1 MSTHKHFIIDFD
13 STFTKV
19 EALDELCAICIPDP
33 GKRQKALTEIQR
45 ITDLGMEGEIPLVDS
60 LDQRLALLNANTEH
74 IGILIEHLKGQISES
89 FKHNKAFFE
98 NFRDDIYI
106 ISNGFKEFI
115 VPIVQELGVKPENV
129 FANSFTYDE
138 AGNITGFDRENV
150 LTQNQGKAKQIK
162 SLNLPGEVYVIGD
175 GYTDWEIKEA
185 GIADK
190 FYAFTENVSR
200 DSVIGR
206 ADHVTPSLDEFLYVN
221 KLPSA
226 LSYPKNRIKV
236 LVLEGI
242 HELAVNM
249 FRQEGYQV
257 EVIAGALE
265 EDELCAQLHDVAI
278 LCIRSKTQVTAKALA
293 HAPRLMAVGA
303 FCIGTNQ
310 IDLQTCTE
318 RGIVVF
324 NAPYSNTRSVVEMA
338 IGEIIML
345 SRGIVEKSNRMHVG
359 EWDKSAKGSNEIRGK
374 KLGII
379 GYGNIGSQLSVLAEG
394 LGMEVYFYD
403 VVDKLALGNAKVCN
417 SLAEL
422 LTLADIVTLHVDGRA
437 SNKNII
443 GPKEFELMK
452 PGVLFLNLARGH
464 VVDIEALAENLKS
477 GKIRG
482 CAVDVFPYEPK
493 NNQEQF
499 ESALRGL
506 PNTLLSPHIGGS
518 TEEAQENIAQY
529 VPSKMIDYVNT
540 GGSYNSV
547 NFPNL
552 QLPALRNAHRLIHI
566 HRNVP
571 GILAKINNALA
582 ENQINILG
590 QYLKTNETI
599 GYVITD
605 VDTKYDR
612 SVIKQLKQI
621 PDTIKSRTLY

>member
-33 GKRQKALTEIQR
+33 VRRQKVLAEIQR

-60 LDQRLALLNANTEH
+60 LDQRLALLSANREH
-74 IGILIEHLKGQISES
+74 LDTLIEHLRGQISES

-98 NFRDDIYI
+98 AFKDDIYI

-115 VPIVQELGVKPENV
+115 VPIVRELGVKPENV

-138 AGNITGFDRENV
+138 NGNITGFDRDNV

-175 GYTDWEIKEA
+175 GYTDYEIKEA

-200 DSVIGR
+200 DSVVGK

-242 HELAVNM
+242 HERAINM

-257 EVIAGALE
+257 EVVAGALE
-265 EDELCAQLHDVAI
+265 EDELCEQLHDVAI
-278 LCIRSKTQVTAKALA
+278 LCIRSKTQLTAKAIA
-293 HAPRLMAVGA
+293 AAPRLMAVGA

-345 SRGIVEKSNRMHVG
+345 SRGLVEKSNRLHEG

-379 GYGNIGSQLSVLAEG
+379 GYGNIGSQLSVLAES

-403 VVDKLALGNAKVCN
+403 VVDKLALGNAKVCH

-422 LTLADIVTLHVDGRA
+422 LALADIVTLHVDGRA

-464 VVDIEALAENLKS
+464 VVDIEALAENIKS

-493 NNQEQF
+493 NNQERF

-506 PNTLLSPHIGGS
+506 PNTLLSPHVGGS

-571 GILAKINNALA
+571 GILAKINNTLA

-612 SVIKQLKQI
+612 SVIQQLKQI

>member
-33 GKRQKALTEIQR
+33 VRRQKTLAEIQR
-45 ITDLGMEGEIPLVDS
+45 ITDLGMEGEIPLVES
-60 LDQRLALLNANTEH
+60 LDQRLALLNANKSHLTS
-74 IGILIEHLKGQISES
+74 LIEHLKSQISES
-89 FKHNKAFFE
+89 FKTNRAFFE
-98 NFRDDIYI
+98 AFKDDIYI

-115 VPIVQELGVKPENV
+115 VPIVRELGVKPENV
-129 FANSFTYDE
+129 FANTFTYDE
-138 AGNITGFDRENV
+138 EGNITGFDRTNP

-162 SLNLPGEVYVIGD
+162 ALNLPGEVYVIGD
-175 GYTDWEIKEA
+175 GYTDYEIKEA

-200 DSVIGR
+200 DSVVDK

-221 KLPSA
+221 KLPSS

-242 HELAVNM
+242 HEQAVNM
-249 FRQEGYQV
+249 FKEEGYQV
-257 EVIAGALE
+257 EFMAGALE
-265 EDELCAQLHDVAI
+265 EEELCEKLQDVSI
-278 LCIRSKTQVTAKALA
+278 LCIRSKTHVTAKALE

-310 IDLQTCTE
+310 IDLAKCTE

-345 SRGIVEKSNRMHVG
+345 SRGLVEKSNRMHAG
-359 EWDKSAKGSNEIRGK
+359 DWDKSAKGSNEIRGK

-379 GYGNIGSQLSVLAEG
+379 GYGNIGSQLSVLAES
-394 LGMEVYFYD
+394 LGMDVYFYD
-403 VVDKLALGNAKVCN
+403 VVDKLALGNAKVCH

-422 LTLADIVTLHVDGRA
+422 LALADIVTLHVDGRA

-443 GPKEFELMK
+443 GTKEFELMK

-464 VVDIEALAENLKS
+464 VVDIEALAQNIKS

-482 CAVDVFPYEPK
+482 CAVDVFPHEPK
-493 NNQEQF
+493 NNQEKF

-506 PNTLLSPHIGGS
+506 PNTLLSPHVGGS

-552 QLPALRNAHRLIHI
+552 QLPALGNAHRLIHI

-571 GILAKINNALA
+571 GILAKINNVLA
-582 ENQINILG
+582 ENNINILG

-605 VDTKYDR
+605 VDTQYDR
-612 SVIKQLKQI
+612 SVIKKLKHI
-621 PDTIKSRTLY
+621 PDTIKSRALY